1 MNPKSVINIV
11 VPVLMLCL
19 GPQTKAQVPLEK
31 ISIGAIFEQGTTLE
45 QSIFRHALW
54 TYNHNGTNRRFDL
67 QAGVDV
73 INTADAF
80 KLSRLICNQFSRGV
94 FAILGAISPESF
106 VTLHSYSNTFQMPF
120 LSSWYPEKVLT
131 PSSGVLDFA
140 ISMRPDYSGAIVD
153 LIKHYGWKKVIFIY
167 DTHDGL
173 LRLQQIYQNMTPG
186 NEFFHID
193 AVKRIT
199 TATEAINYLHQVEA
213 ADRWGQ
219 KYVVLDCLADTAK
232 NIIIEHV
239 RNVQLGKRT
248 YHYLLSGL
256 IMDTDW
262 ETNVIEFS
270 AVNITG
276 FRIIDESRSFT
287 KHFMDTWRKHEAVV
301 SSSSVA
307 GGGNT
312 PKRAITAQAAL
323 IYDSVFVLVEAFNK
337 ILKKKS
343 DQFKAYTVRKTSGNG
358 LPVNVSK
365 GLDCNPASAGGMQV
379 WEHGDK
385 ISRYIRKIEIEG
397 LTGNISFNEQ
407 GKRTN
412 FSLSVVEMNLAS
424 EIVKIGDW
432 SDSHGLELAPKTPK
446 LSAKQ
451 AIERNRTFIVTTIIE
466 EPYIMLRE
474 PEKGKVLE
482 GNERFEGYCKDLAD
496 IISERLEI
504 NYEIRLVKDNSYG
517 SENAK
522 GEWDGMVGE
531 LIRKEADIAIAPM
544 TITSER
550 ERVIDFS
557 KPFMSLGI
565 SIMIK
570 KPVKQNP
577 GVFSFL
583 NPLSKEIWICV
594 IFSYIG
600 VSVVLYIVSRFSP
613 QEWRLLTDER
623 NPHNNGQHTTTM
635 FSSNTVVND
644 FSFYN
649 AFWFSL
655 TSFMQQGCDISP
667 RSLSGRIVGS
677 VWWFF
682 TLILISSYT
691 ANLAAF
697 LTVERMVTK
706 INSAEDLAS
715 QTEVEYGTM
724 LHGSTYEFFRKSH
737 IELYQRMWNF
747 MKSKQNVF
755 VNTYDEG
762 IKRVRQSKGK
772 YALLIESPKNDY
784 INERQPCDTMK
795 VGRNLD
801 SKGFGIGTPSGSP
814 LRDAINLAVLKLK
827 EDGTLTKLSNKWWY
841 DRTECLDKHEDTQRN
856 ELTLSNVA
864 GIFYILIGGLLLALS
879 VALTEFCC
887 RSEKGNPAGM
897 TGGGGGKTPKHP
909 DISIPRTLEKT
920 GLSDFEAPRLGY
932 YTPNPLP
939 DIDPSHGNTPHTQ
952 L

>member
-1 MNPKSVINIV
+1 
-11 VPVLMLCL
+11 
-19 GPQTKAQVPLEK
+19 
-31 ISIGAIFEQGTTLE
+31 
-45 QSIFRHALW
+45 
-54 TYNHNGTNRRFDL
+54 
-67 QAGVDV
+67 
-73 INTADAF
+73 
-80 KLSRLICNQFSRGV
+80 
-94 FAILGAISPESF
+94 
-106 VTLHSYSNTFQMPF
+106 
-120 LSSWYPEKVLT
+120 
-131 PSSGVLDFA
+131 
-140 ISMRPDYSGAIVD
+140 
-153 LIKHYGWKKVIFIY
+153 
-167 DTHDGL
+167 
-173 LRLQQIYQNMTPG
+173 MTPG
-186 NEFFHID
+186 KEIFHID
-193 AVKRIT
+193 AVQRIT
-199 TATEAINYLHQVEA
+199 TATEAINYLRQIESV
-213 ADRWGQ
+213 DRWGQ

-232 NIIIEHV
+232 NIIIQHV
-239 RNVQLGKRT
+239 RDVQLGKRT

-276 FRIIDESRSFT
+276 IRLIDESRSFV
-287 KHFMDTWRKHEAVV
+287 KQFLDSWKKHEALT
-301 SSSSVA
+301 
-307 GGGNT
+307 NHN
-312 PKRAITAQAAL
+312 PKRTITAQAAL
-323 IYDSVFVLVEAFNK
+323 IYDSVFALVEAFNK

-343 DQFKAYTVRKTSGNG
+343 DQFKAYTVRKSGGGSGN
-358 LPVNVSK
+358 LPSNVSK
-365 GLDCNPASAGGMQV
+365 GLDCNPASSSGGMTV

-397 LTGNISFNEQ
+397 LTGNISFNDQ

-412 FSLSVVEMNLAS
+412 FTLNIVEMNSNS
-424 EIVKIGDW
+424 EIIKIGDW
-432 SDSHGLELAPKTPK
+432 SDTKGLEI
-446 LSAKQ
+446 LSFKSLKS
-451 AIERNRTFIVTTIIE
+451 IERNRIEKNRTFIVTTIIE

-474 PEKGKVLE
+474 PEVGKVLE

-496 IISERLEI
+496 IIAERLGI
-504 NYEIRLVKDNSYG
+504 TYEIRLVKDNSYG
-517 SENAK
+517 SENNK

-613 QEWRLLTDER
+613 QEWRLLTDDK
-623 NPHNNGQHTTTM
+623 NSHNSHNNAPM
-635 FSSNTVVND
+635 FNSNTVVND

-697 LTVERMVTK
+697 LTGNIFIFQQTKYFTLSYFFLNAVERMVTK
-706 INSAEDLAS
+706 INSAEDLAA

-747 MKSKQNVF
+747 MKSKPNVF

-772 YALLIESPKNDY
+772 YALLIESPKNEY

-864 GIFYILIGGLLLALS
+864 GIFYILIGGLLLALT

-887 RSEKGNPAGM
+887 RTEKSAVVKN
-897 TGGGGGKTPKHP
+897 KHP
-909 DISIPRTLEKT
+909 DVSIPRSMEKT
-920 GLSDFEAPRLGY
+920 GLSDFEGPRLGY

-939 DIDPSHGNTPHTQ
+939 DIDPSHGPTHHTQ